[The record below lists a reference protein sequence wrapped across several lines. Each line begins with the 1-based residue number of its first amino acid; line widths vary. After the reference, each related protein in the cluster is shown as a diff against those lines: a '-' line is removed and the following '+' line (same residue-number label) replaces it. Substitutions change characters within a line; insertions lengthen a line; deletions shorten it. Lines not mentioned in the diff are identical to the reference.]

1 MNNHPCIMFRLVTL
15 MAVFPLFLVAGL
27 PEEARLRAASEALQ
41 QTPLSVP
48 DLHVFSEYVRN
59 GDNSP
64 ALRSRAMAAYAMA
77 LLLQGNTNNF
87 VRAQQA
93 HRTAYP
99 EDAQLIPLTAA
110 HYSIPCDACNGT
122 GQREKSVCP
131 QCLGRGSQFQLSPL
145 VAQTYKER
153 LGEIAAHCREN
164 AEYAEKF
171 KEATKVSRDDRQIE
185 LLQALTNSYP
195 HRTDLAP
202 AIALLDDALAKREA
216 RLRAAQEQEE
226 RRRIEREAAALKELA
241 QGPDRPRAI
250 RELRA
255 YLAANPHVAPA
266 LELQAVLDELV
277 AKEEQRQRLGKIGIG
292 VAVLIGCLCLV
303 SVIRFFS
310 FPRRAS
316 PSGPLPGMDKIDKAD
331 FTDPLSLTAQDSLA
345 RVKRKTVRIPVEETG
360 IKDTDKVD

>member
-1 MNNHPCIMFRLVTL
+1 MNNHPRIMFRLAALATFL
-15 MAVFPLFLVAGL
+15 PLLLVAKV
-27 PEEARLRAASEALQ
+27 PEETRLRAASEALL

-48 DLHVFSEYVRN
+48 NLHILSEYVRN
-59 GDNSP
+59 SDNPP

-93 HRTAYP
+93 HRAAYP
-99 EDAQLIPLTAA
+99 DDAQLIPLTAE
-110 HYSIPCDACNGT
+110 HYSVPCDACNGT
-122 GQREKSVCP
+122 GRREKAVCP
-131 QCLGRGSQFQLSPL
+131 QCFGRGSQFQLSPL
-145 VAQTYKER
+145 VAQTYQKR
-153 LGEIAAHCREN
+153 LGEIVAQCREN

-171 KEATKVSRDDRQIE
+171 REATKTSHDDKQIE

-202 AIALLDDALAKREA
+202 AIALLDDALAKREV

-226 RRRIEREAAALKELA
+226 RRRIEREAAALKVLA

-255 YLAANPHVAPA
+255 YLAAHPNVAPA

-277 AKEEQRQRLGKIGIG
+277 AKEERQQRLKKIGIG
-292 VAVLIGCLCLV
+292 LAVLTGCLFLI

-310 FPRRAS
+310 FSRRTS
-316 PSGPLPGMDKIDKAD
+316 SSGPLPGMDKIDKAD
-331 FTDPLSLTAQDSLA
+331 FTDPLSLTAQDSLTRA
-345 RVKRKTVRIPVEETG
+345 KYKTARIPREEAGVEDEERA
-360 IKDTDKVD
+360 D